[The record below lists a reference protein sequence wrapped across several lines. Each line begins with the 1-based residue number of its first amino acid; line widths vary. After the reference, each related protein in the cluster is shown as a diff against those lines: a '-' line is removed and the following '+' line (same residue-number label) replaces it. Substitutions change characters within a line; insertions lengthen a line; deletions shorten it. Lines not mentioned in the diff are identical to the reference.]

1 MLQHKQVR
9 RAARVAEECI
19 AKILF
24 TNPNGEAGARCP
36 QEIAL
41 IGELISAAI
50 ATMQPQNV
58 FESISA
64 MTAKTTEVQPDE
76 TTSDTD

>member
-24 TNPNGEAGARCP
+24 GNPNGEAAARSP

-41 IGELISAAI
+41 IGELISVAI
-50 ATMQPQNV
+50 AATQPQNI
-58 FESISA
+58 FESISSLN
-64 MTAKTTEVQPDE
+64 AKAEVQTDE
-76 TTSDTD
+76 TSSDTD

>member
-24 TNPNGEAGARCP
+24 GNPNGEAAARSP

-41 IGELISAAI
+41 IGELISVAI
-50 ATMQPQNV
+50 AATQPQNI
-58 FESISA
+58 FESIS
-64 MTAKTTEVQPDE
+64 TLNAKAEVQTDE
-76 TTSDTD
+76 TSSDTD

>member
-24 TNPNGEAGARCP
+24 GNPNGEAAARSP

-41 IGELISAAI
+41 IGELISVAI
-50 ATMQPQNV
+50 AATQPQNI
-58 FESISA
+58 FESIGSLN
-64 MTAKTTEVQPDE
+64 AKAEVQTDE
-76 TTSDTD
+76 TSSDTD